1 MSWFCA
7 QCGSPNGD
15 TTPTCHTCGA
25 VAPQASAQ
33 RGGQYAAGPP
43 PGAWQQPQ
51 APAGQAGQ
59 WGQPQ
64 PPGWGAPGPMPAAPA
79 KKSDNSKLIGCGIA
93 GCLGVVLAG
102 GLLMGVIFFVA
113 GSSSSSPSKP
123 PASGV
128 GSGRL
133 EDLIPSKVGKWKA
146 VSSKPLQVEGA
157 VDAKLV
163 KYRSGSES
171 LEIAA
176 AIFPSERVA
185 KGALEGAADVVR
197 KDTDTVPNRVNIRD
211 SDNNIIGQ
219 ARQFETNPEVVCYQI
234 DKWMAVVSGPPGDI
248 RDFVREV
255 PQ

>member
-1 MSWFCA
+1 M
-7 QCGSPNGD
+7 
-15 TTPTCHTCGA
+15 
-25 VAPQASAQ
+25 
-33 RGGQYAAGPP
+33 
-43 PGAWQQPQ
+43 
-51 APAGQAGQ
+51 
-59 WGQPQ
+59 
-64 PPGWGAPGPMPAAPA
+64 PA
-79 KKSDNSKLIGCGIA
+79 KKSDNGKLIGCGIA
-93 GCLGVVLAG
+93 GCLGGLLAG
-102 GLLMGVIFFVA
+102 GLLMGVVFYVA

-128 GSGRL
+128 VSGRL

-163 KYRSGSES
+163 KYRSGSDS

-185 KGALEGAADVVR
+185 EGALEGAADVVR

-211 SDNNIIGQ
+211 TDNNIIGQ